1 MGLVMPTASLPAY
14 WFATGLLTMLAIQL
28 WLSVSY
34 VAAAI
39 ATLVALILM
48 IFCRQAQA
56 RLNLNHRSAITRLQ
70 TIIDNP
76 VTYDS
81 NKVSQPL
88 NRLLAIWQR
97 LIDEGRTEMERETT
111 DLTHLFDAFKQQL
124 DIALKASDE
133 DDLHYER
140 KQLSSILQQ
149 TSHTF
154 EQLLQSLADASER
167 DDQTA
172 SRINSLANTNVSL
185 VNFSKE
191 VKTIADQINLLALNA
206 SIEAARAGEHGRGFS
221 VVADEVRKLA
231 HRSSQAGNEIEKLV
245 NVVNTQVNQV
255 IEQTTQ
261 NHDAAIQE
269 RKTNEDRISET
280 LEELTRQV
288 NAVMDDTEQLMALR
302 SEAEQNVGD
311 AIQRLQFQDRLC
323 QVFEHLSTSVQ
334 NTEMLFEQ
342 LSLDAL
348 DSFESGLEQVFE
360 ELKDSS
366 TTDLERRLFNIK
378 STNKNSDSELTFF

>member
-48 IFCRQAQA
+48 IFCWQAQA

-88 NRLLAIWQR
+88 IRLLAIWQR
-97 LIDEGRTEMERETT
+97 LIEEGRSEMERETT
-111 DLTHLFDAFKQQL
+111 DLTLLFDALKQQL
-124 DIALKASDE
+124 DVALKASSGN
-133 DDLHYER
+133 DLHEER
-140 KQLSSILQQ
+140 QLLASILQQ
-149 TSHTF
+149 TSNTF
-154 EQLLQSLADASER
+154 TQLLNSLEEGRKR
-167 DDQTA
+167 DEVTKA
-172 SRINSLANTNVSL
+172 KINSLASSNVSL

-231 HRSSQAGNEIEKLV
+231 HRSAQAGNEIEKLV
-245 NVVNTQVNQV
+245 NVVNNQVNEV
-255 IEQTTQ
+255 IEQTSQ
-261 NHDAAIQE
+261 NHEAGIVE
-269 RKTNEDRISET
+269 RKANEDRISKT
-280 LEELTRQV
+280 LGDLNRQV

-302 SEAEQNVGD
+302 NEAEQNVGD
-311 AIQRLQFQDRLC
+311 AIQRLQFQDRLG
-323 QVFEHLSTSVQ
+323 QVFEHLSISVQ
-334 NTEMLFEQ
+334 STEMVFEQ
-342 LSLDAL
+342 LALEAL
-348 DSFESGLEQVFE
+348 DQCENELAQVFE
-360 ELKDSS
+360 QLKDSS

-378 STNKNSDSELTFF
+378 SAKKISDSELTFF

>member
-1 MGLVMPTASLPAY
+1 
-14 WFATGLLTMLAIQL
+14 MLAIQL